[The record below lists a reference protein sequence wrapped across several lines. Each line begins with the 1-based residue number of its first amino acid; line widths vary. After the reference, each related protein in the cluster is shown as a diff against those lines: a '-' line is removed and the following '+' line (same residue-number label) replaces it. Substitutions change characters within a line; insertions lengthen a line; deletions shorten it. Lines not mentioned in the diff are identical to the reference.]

1 MCSLN
6 FGRMYERTTLTPSH
20 SIPGKYLVETIPAL
34 LYLPNFLTPWRREAL
49 AQRAKDISYLTGLV
63 KEVRGKMQNG
73 TAQLSFC
80 KQLIEN
86 QKELDM
92 TEMDIAYVCSSPF
105 GAGVETTSGTMLCF
119 MLACAKFGHE

>member
-1 MCSLN
+1 M
-6 FGRMYERTTLTPSH
+6 
-20 SIPGKYLVETIPAL
+20 

-49 AQRAKDISYLTGLV
+49 AQRAKDINYLTGLV

-80 KQLIEN
+80 KQLLEN

-105 GAGVETTSGTMLCF
+105 GAGVETTSGTILCF